1 MGLYLCPKIQKPLP
15 TVRIGILREGK
26 NPPDPRVPLTPAQ
39 CALVAQQIPGASVV
53 VQASPHRC
61 FTDAEYQSAGITVV
75 ENLSDCDV
83 LLGVKEVPV
92 ANLLEGKTYLF
103 FSHTKKAQPYNQPLM
118 RALIEK
124 KIRMVD
130 YECLTNKNGDRLLGF
145 GTWAGIV
152 GAHNGLKTWGQRT
165 GELDLPAAYDVHDW
179 SALQEL
185 YKTVSL
191 PPIKMVLTGSGR
203 VATGVREVME
213 DLNIREVSPADFLEN
228 TYSEAVFT
236 HLKGGSLYT
245 RRSGG
250 GYDRN
255 EFHARPEL
263 YDCLFPPY
271 AKAAD
276 ILFNGIYWD
285 SKIPRLFSKE
295 AVQSPNWKTAVIADI
310 TCDTGGSV
318 PINLGATIIADPVYG
333 VDKASGEKTAPYQN
347 NSGTIDLMAVDTLP
361 AELPRDASE
370 YFGEFLLKDVLP
382 RLAQEGDEAIDRGT
396 ICAAGELMPQ
406 FGYLA
411 EYAGL

>member
-1 MGLYLCPKIQKPLP
+1 M
-15 TVRIGILREGK
+15 RIGILREGK
-26 NPPDPRVPLTPAQ
+26 NPPDPRVPLTPSQ
-39 CALVAQQIPGASVV
+39 CAQVAAQIPGASVL
-53 VQASPHRC
+53 VQTSPHRC
-61 FTDAEYQSAGITVV
+61 YTDAEYQSAGIPVV
-75 ENLSDCDV
+75 EDLSDCDV

-92 ANLLEGKTYLF
+92 ADLMEGKTYLF

-124 KIRMVD
+124 SIRMVD
-130 YECLTNKNGDRLLGF
+130 YECLTNAHGDRLLGF

-165 GELDLPAAYDVHDW
+165 GKLSLPAAYDVHDW
-179 SALQEL
+179 AALQEL
-185 YKTVSL
+185 YKTVKL
-191 PPIKMVLTGSGR
+191 PAIKMVLTGSGR

-213 DLNIREVSPADFLEN
+213 DLNIREVSPAEFLAE
-228 TYSEAVFT
+228 TFSEPVFT
-236 HLKGGSLYT
+236 HLKSGNLYARKT
-245 RRSGG
+245 DG
-250 GYDRN
+250 GYDRD
-255 EFHARPEL
+255 EFHAHPEM

-285 SKIPRLFSKE
+285 HKIPRLFEKE
-295 AVQSPNWKTAVIADI
+295 AVQNADWKIAVIADI

-333 VDKASGEKTAPYQN
+333 VDRNTGEKTAPYN
-347 NSGTIDLMAVDTLP
+347 NSPATIDLMAVDTLP

-382 RLAQEGDEAIDRGT
+382 RLAQEGEEAIDRAT
-396 ICAAGELMPQ
+396 ICVAGNLTPQ
-406 FGYLA
+406 YQYLS
-411 EYAGL
+411 EYAGV